1 MDSWLIFQHFRTCRW
16 DDALLHRKLSSA
28 MIVARA
34 QGGFQENPE
43 AASQALVESLP
54 RGGRFA
60 SQKCLEKS
68 LEPSCTGT
76 VPQSDTGGWAQVC
89 QGERENHRLGTRQ
102 KSGRNFGIRP
112 GRRKT
117 ARSERL
123 LTDSLPKTQ
132 VPAKP
137 QGDV

>member
-1 MDSWLIFQHFRTCRW
+1 
-16 DDALLHRKLSSA
+16 

-34 QGGFQENPE
+34 QDGFQENPV

-54 RGGRFA
+54 RGGQFMR
-60 SQKCLEKS
+60 QGCLEKPLELS
-68 LEPSCTGT
+68 LMES

-112 GRRKT
+112 DRRKT
-117 ARSERL
+117 VRSKRPL
-123 LTDSLPKTQ
+123 SDCLPKTQ